1 MDKIKNKLILHYI
14 LLQLT
19 CSVGEEEFNARV
31 DNVASLEFNTVH
43 LVSVL
48 LRPSN
53 AMVDGGAL

>member
-19 CSVGEEEFNARV
+19 CSVREEEFNARV
-31 DNVASLEFNTVH
+31 GNVASLEFNRVR

-53 AMVDGGAL
+53 AMVD

>member
-19 CSVGEEEFNARV
+19 CSVREEEFNARV